1 VAGAVGALTASG
13 IGILSGAWDH
23 RTTVIRPVISA
34 SPTATIAAASADLAN
49 WARVEDQV
57 APSVVQIAVR
67 APGGLQYGSG
77 VLLFDGYAGSAYVVT
92 DRALIA
98 SGGSVQITST
108 SGAQAQA
115 KVIGS
120 DPLSDIAV
128 LAVTDTMPWIY
139 APIGTVADVREAS
152 TVIAMAAPNT
162 GGGTIVTGTVD
173 STDREVFLADGG
185 DIDHLMAIATPAM
198 STSGGGAAV
207 VDQSGQ
213 VVGLSVKVTP
223 DDSADQSLTFAVP
236 IDEALQVARQFVE
249 GHSVQH
255 PWLGVTQTGDLPT
268 AIAEQEGLNGG
279 ASVYAVSTDSP
290 ASRLGIS
297 PSDIIV
303 SLDGSMIDSSGDLQ
317 AVLDRCPIDAAISIE
332 FMHHDRIVS
341 THVRL
346 TNEPDDS

>member
-1 VAGAVGALTASG
+1 VGALTASG

-23 RTTVIRPVISA
+23 RTTVIRPVISG

-49 WARVEDQV
+49 WARVQDQV

-92 DRALIA
+92 DRALTA
-98 SGGSVQITST
+98 SGGSVEITST
-108 SGAQAQA
+108 SGSQAPA

-139 APIGTVADVREAS
+139 APIGTVADVREAT

-198 STSGGGAAV
+198 STSGGGAAA

-213 VVGLSVKVTP
+213 VVGITVKVTP
-223 DDSADQSLTFAVP
+223 NDSADQSLTFAVP

-249 GHSVQH
+249 GRGSVEH
-255 PWLGVTQTGDLPT
+255 PWLGITQTGDLPT
-268 AIAEQEGLNGG
+268 AVAEQQGLNGG
-279 ASVYAVSTDSP
+279 ASVYAVSSDSP

-303 SLDGSMIDSSGDLQ
+303 SLDGSVIDSSGDLQ
-317 AVLDRCPIDAAISIE
+317 AVLDRSPIGAAISIE

-341 THVRL
+341 TQVRL